1 MHTEIVDEKTFIV
14 GGKSYEVDDALELSE
29 DEEALLAKIR
39 EMETQRDEI
48 TQMLVTTCHM
58 AEKNFVPEIRQ
69 PAHDYATLTLEL
81 SYQINIVFVKI
92 EARIGGILPL
102 QFNEEK
108 TKILVRERDL
118 AKREELNYTVNSVM
132 RSLAMTDWS
141 DQRKMAIH
149 MADEKKENVNIDCSV
164 AKEFGIQPIVAPLPD
179 VFGILKA
186 AATVLEKSPGLQST
200 IILTKAGVA
209 SIFPKDTARPAPKRW
224 QSIVRYAKHIQPE
237 SLVFITRKSVGTKN
251 EFIELYASFM
261 HKDAK
266 IKPFHH
272 ILKLTLTPR
281 ETETSDQLEGFGA
294 PQEELYAQLLS

>member
-14 GGKSYEVDDALELSE
+14 EGKSYEVGDALELSE
-29 DEEALLAKIR
+29 DEEALMAQIR
-39 EMETQRDEI
+39 KMETQRDEI
-48 TQMLVTTCHM
+48 TQMLVTTCHL

-69 PAHDYATLTLEL
+69 PAHEYALLTLEL

-108 TKILVRERDL
+108 TKILVRERDVM
-118 AKREELNYTVNSVM
+118 KREELNYTVQSVM
-132 RSLAMTDWS
+132 RSLAMTDWD
-141 DQRKMAIH
+141 DQRKIAIH
-149 MADEKKENVNIDCSV
+149 MADGKKENVNIDCSV
-164 AKEFGIQPIVAPLPD
+164 AREFGIQPIVAPLPD

-186 AATVLEKSPGLQST
+186 AATVMEKSPGIQST
-200 IILTKAGVA
+200 LILTKAGVA
-209 SIFPKDTARPAPKRW
+209 SIFPKDIARPTPERW
-224 QSIVRYAKHIQPE
+224 QAIVKYARHFQPE
-237 SLVFITRKSVGTKN
+237 SLAFIVRKSVGPKN
-251 EFIELYASFM
+251 EFVDLYVSFL
-261 HKDAK
+261 HKNK
-266 IKPFHH
+266 EIKPFHH